1 MGSLKLYLQTV
12 LNSYSEVFFS
22 KNRFFSVILCII
34 TFFDWVAGISGFIA
48 IVTAIGVA
56 RWMQFDRTAL
66 INGNFTFNSLLVGL
80 GIGINYQFNAA
91 LLFIVVFASLF
102 TLFVSVSLQGVIG
115 KYALP
120 YLSIPFLLG
129 IWTAFL
135 ASNHF
140 ESLGLSERGIYYLN
154 ELYVIGGKPLIDF
167 YNWFNALG
175 VPVSL
180 QVYFRSLGAIFFQYN
195 MLSGILITVG
205 LLIYSRIAFSL
216 SVIGFYSAYL
226 FYEFI
231 GADLSALNYSYIG
244 FNYILASIAVGFFLI
259 PSWQTYLWTIL
270 LIPLLAII
278 TVSMNSVFAIL
289 KLPVYSLPFNIVVLL
304 FLYVLK
310 FRLNQHHSLR
320 EVYFQQYSPERN
332 LYAANNH
339 MLRFGNH
346 VEHSIALPFFGE
358 WKIMQAHDDE
368 FTHKGE
374 WRHAWDFIIVDNNDK
389 QYKNDGYVLEDYYC
403 YNKAVVAPGDGIV
416 EEVINT
422 VEDNPIGEPNIEKNW
437 GNTVIIKHDDHL
449 FSSLNHL
456 RKETIKVHPG
466 NKVSKG
472 QIIANVGNSGRSAYP
487 HLHFQ
492 LQQTPY
498 VGSIT
503 LDYPISSYITRNA
516 KEYQFHY
523 YEKPLKN
530 QFVSTIDT
538 NKLLAKAFSFVPGK
552 RLCWKYEKGAYTIV
566 VHWIV
571 DTTVYNIPF
580 ILEED
585 SGSKAYFRKDDGTF
599 MFTHFEGDKSSVLYQ
614 FYLAAYKLQ
623 FGFYKGLTIEDR
635 IPPNQIFQKVSL
647 FFQDFVAAF
656 TTFLIA
662 TYQISYDSID
672 SEISPSTIKLTTRI
686 QKKFFGKP
694 GKNTLLEIHVNASG
708 INKIIVN
715 SNQTIVSKE
724 CEGL

>member
-1 MGSLKLYLQTV
+1 MQTV
-12 LNSYSEVFFS
+12 LNSYSEIFFS
-22 KNRFFSVILCII
+22 KNRFFSVILFSI
-34 TFFDWVAGISGFIA
+34 TFFDLVAGISGLIA
-48 IVTAIGVA
+48 VLTAMGVA
-56 RWMQFDRTAL
+56 RWMQFDKQAL

-80 GIGINYQFNAA
+80 GIGLNYQFSLA
-91 LLFIVVFASLF
+91 LVFIIVFASLF

-135 ASNHF
+135 ASGNF

-154 ELYVIGGKPLIDF
+154 ELYIIGGKPLVDF
-167 YNWFNALG
+167 YNWFNELG
-175 VPVSL
+175 LHESL

-195 MLSGILITVG
+195 MLSGILIAIG
-205 LLIYSRIAFSL
+205 LLFYSRIAFSL

-270 LIPLLAII
+270 LIPVLAMI
-278 TVSMNSVFAIL
+278 TVSLNSVFSIF
-289 KLPVYSLPFNIVVLL
+289 KLPVYSLPFNMVVLL

-332 LYAANNH
+332 LYAAKNDKF
-339 MLRFGNH
+339 RFGNQ
-346 VEHSIALPFFGE
+346 VKHSITLPFFGE

-368 FTHKGE
+368 YTHKGE
-374 WRHAWDFIIVDNNDK
+374 WKHAWDFIIVDNQDK
-389 QYKNDGYVLEDYYC
+389 QYKNNGYVLEDYYC
-403 YNKAVVAPGDGIV
+403 YNKAVVAPGDGVV
-416 EEVINT
+416 EEVISAI
-422 VEDNPIGEPNIEKNW
+422 EDNPVGEPNIEKNW
-437 GNTVIIKHDDHL
+437 GNTIIIKHDDHL

-456 RKETIKVHPG
+456 KKETIKVHPG
-466 NKVSKG
+466 DKVSKG

-498 VGSIT
+498 VGSVT

-523 YEKPLKN
+523 YKKPIKN
-530 QFVSTIDT
+530 QFVSNIDT
-538 NKLLAKAFSFVPGK
+538 NELLANAFSFVPGK
-552 RLCWKYEKGAYTIV
+552 RLCWKHENGAKTSLVY
-566 VHWIV
+566 WIV

-580 ILEED
+580 IFEEN
-585 SGSKAYFRKDDGTF
+585 SGSKAYFRKGDGIF
-599 MFTHFEGDKSSVLYQ
+599 MFTHFEGDKNSVLYQ

-623 FGFYKGLTIEDR
+623 FGFYKGLTIQDR
-635 IPPNQIFQKVSL
+635 IPPDLIFNKLSM
-647 FFQDFVAAF
+647 FFQDFIAAF
-656 TTFLIA
+656 TTFLA
-662 TYQISYDSID
+662 ANYQITYNSID
-672 SEISPSTIKLTTRI
+672 SEISTSVIKLTSQI
-686 QKKFFGKP
+686 QKKIFKRVEKKSVF
-694 GKNTLLEIHVNASG
+694 EIHVNTSG

-715 SNQTIVSKE
+715 SNQSIESKE
-724 CEGL
+724 CEGLLE